1 MTRRTPPRR
10 GCSAATLMQWQKT
23 NERLDEM
30 AALSE
35 NWNSYGGHPPTPGAL
50 ACARALL
57 NAIQL
62 LPGALQAS
70 LSHPYAMAPLP
81 HGGVYFEWRGP
92 QRALE
97 VHIDP
102 EGRLGYLAV
111 MQVGGDETF
120 AEADAVSTE
129 TILNLLA
136 RTLSPESMA

>member
-1 MTRRTPPRR
+1 MKLRARRCSGLAGHAVPAGQQRR
-10 GCSAATLMQWQKT
+10 V
-23 NERLDEM
+23 
-30 AALSE
+30 
-35 NWNSYGGHPPTPGAL
+35 
-50 ACARALL
+50 
-57 NAIQL
+57 
-62 LPGALQAS
+62 
-70 LSHPYAMAPLP
+70 APLP